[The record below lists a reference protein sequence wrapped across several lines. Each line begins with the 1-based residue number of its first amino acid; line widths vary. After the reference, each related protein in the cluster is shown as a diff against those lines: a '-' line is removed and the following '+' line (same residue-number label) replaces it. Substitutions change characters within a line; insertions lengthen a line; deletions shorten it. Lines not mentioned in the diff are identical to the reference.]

1 MARFVRKT
9 RSRKRP
15 TKWCG
20 AVNTITVPNEG
31 NLVVADAT
39 ELCQPT
45 TAVLDQADPLVGWC
59 RGNIS
64 LSRVTTTDTAAAVA
78 WAIVMGRLDPGG
90 SVAPVQ
96 TFNPWSGDD
105 LERQDILAMG
115 HIPIPPI
122 VKLPTVADTDAVN
135 HSSVV
140 ASIQCKVGRKFH
152 RNTNNLFLWVVS
164 SGLDN
169 SFQVK
174 IAVRTLMK
182 FG

>member
-1 MARFVRKT
+1 MPRYARKT
-9 RSRKRP
+9 RARKKQ

-20 AVNTITVPNEG
+20 AVNVFTVPNES
-31 NLVVADAT
+31 NVAVADAT

-64 LSRVTTTDTAAAVA
+64 MSRVTTTDTAAAVA

-90 SVAPVQ
+90 ALTPVQ

-122 VKLPTVADTDAVN
+122 VKLPTVADSDAVD

-140 ASIQCKVGRKFH
+140 VPITCKVGRRFH

-164 SGLDN
+164 AGLDN
-169 SFQVK
+169 SFQVRV
-174 IAVRTLMK
+174 AVRTLMK